1 MREKRRNGRVTTET
15 SVEDE
20 IAHLRGLDLK
30 GLRAR
35 WQSVLQRPAP
45 DHLPRHLLFAIIAYR
60 IQADRF
66 GDLNH
71 ETRQLLDRTGTKESG
86 TAMSARL
93 VSFDQKRTELTPGT
107 VLVREWDRHSQRVMV
122 MPDGFAWNGQ
132 TYDSLSKVAFAITGT
147 NWNGPRFFGLR
158 NKEERLAKG
167 EAPS

>member
-66 GDLNH
+66 GTLTMGRGSCWIVPVRRNPV
-71 ETRQLLDRTGTKESG
+71 RQCRRGW
-86 TAMSARL
+86 SASIRSEPNL
-93 VSFDQKRTELTPGT
+93 R
-107 VLVREWDRHSQRVMV
+107 REQSW
-122 MPDGFAWNGQ
+122 
-132 TYDSLSKVAFAITGT
+132 
-147 NWNGPRFFGLR
+147 
-158 NKEERLAKG
+158 
-167 EAPS
+167 